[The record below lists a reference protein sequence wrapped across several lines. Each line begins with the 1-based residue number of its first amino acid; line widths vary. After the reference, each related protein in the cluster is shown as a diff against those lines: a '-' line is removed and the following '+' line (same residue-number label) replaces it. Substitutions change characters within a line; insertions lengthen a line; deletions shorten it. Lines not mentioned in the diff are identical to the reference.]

1 METERLDPESQ
12 TLLRR
17 IVERLAYRQ
26 MMAANIRG
34 HGLKFVPDVEEK
46 IPLARDLEHS
56 LTILHEVERLYA
68 AVGGTELSLAVRA
81 QMERIPYPS
90 SRLELA
96 ICLALCDRAERVVA
110 EGYVGSA
117 SSSLAAIARSLLDMD
132 RTSTKRGEE
141 LFVEFCKESGNRPA
155 AQQMFNRWL
164 TITLLALG
172 RPGTPG
178 DARSNALKLRTKRC
192 ADSVRE
198 YVDGLKPLMET
209 CHLQLP
215 PQATLGVELPPN
227 VLSGAAR

>member
-1 METERLDPESQ
+1 MELERLDQESQ

-26 MMAANIRG
+26 LMAANIRG
-34 HGLKFVPDVEEK
+34 HGMKFVPDVEEK
-46 IPLARDLEHS
+46 IPLAQDLEHS
-56 LTILHEVERLYA
+56 LRILRDVEGLYA
-68 AVGGTELSLAVRA
+68 SVGGADLSLAVRS
-81 QMERIPYPS
+81 QMERIPYPT

-96 ICLALCDRAERVVA
+96 VCLALCDRAERVVA

-117 SSSLAAIARSLLDMD
+117 SKSLAAIARSLLDMD

-141 LFVEFCKESGNRPA
+141 LLVEFCKEVGNRPA

-178 DARSNALKLRTKRC
+178 DKRSIALKLRTKHC

-198 YVDGLKPLMET
+198 YLDDLKSLMAA

-215 PQATLGVELPPN
+215 SVTTLGVDLPPD
-227 VLSGAAR
+227 VAAHVAR